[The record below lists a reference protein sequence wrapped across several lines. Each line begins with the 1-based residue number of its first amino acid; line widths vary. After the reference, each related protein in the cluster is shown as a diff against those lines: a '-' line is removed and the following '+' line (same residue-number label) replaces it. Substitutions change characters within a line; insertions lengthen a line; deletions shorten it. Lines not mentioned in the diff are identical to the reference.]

1 MVAILMK
8 APVTISP
15 SAVLAPLIVTLLVPS
30 CTSEGWDPT
39 ANMDRSGE
47 ERFIARA
54 DGPVDIG
61 TLGKLG
67 KYIRGQRQLNR
78 SEEQIL
84 ASLASKRIGG
94 YRFERLK
101 VLEQKKTTTA
111 KRHESARVERESRHK
126 NRVASIQRSSLPAPE
141 KSRQLEAAATEHQT
155 ETKQA
160 EVQAKRE
167 LVLIDNEIQREKSR
181 TYLVPVNDPKGP
193 KGRSVVLVD
202 ANNRIKGSKVYQI
215 DRSVVDLAKVA
226 SREEADVAVLS
237 DVAPLQIPSG
247 Y

>member
-1 MVAILMK
+1 MK
-8 APVTISP
+8 VHVLLSP
-15 SAVLAPLIVTLLVPS
+15 KPVLAPFIGTLLIAA
-30 CTSEGWDPT
+30 CTNEGWDPT
-39 ANMDRSGE
+39 ANMDRTGE

-61 TLGKLG
+61 TLGKMG

-84 ASLASKRIGG
+84 ESLLSKRIGG

-101 VLEQKKTTTA
+101 VLEQKRATTT
-111 KRHESARVERESRHK
+111 KRHETQRAERTSRHQARVKRIESSSAPAAEKAREL
-126 NRVASIQRSSLPAPE
+126 SSAKAE
-141 KSRQLEAAATEHQT
+141 YET

-160 EVQAKRE
+160 DTQAKRE

-181 TYLVPVNDPKGP
+181 TYMVPVSDPKGP

-202 ANNRIKGSKVYQI
+202 SSNQIKGSKVYQI

-237 DVAPLQIPSG
+237 DVAPLQIPGG

>member
-1 MVAILMK
+1 M
-8 APVTISP
+8 APVVVS
-15 SAVLAPLIVTLLVPS
+15 LLIPA
-30 CTSEGWDPT
+30 CTNEGWDPT

-54 DGPVDIG
+54 DGPGDIG

-84 ASLASKRIGG
+84 ESLLSKRIGG

-101 VLEQKKTTTA
+101 VLEQKRASTA
-111 KRHESARVERESRHK
+111 KRHETQRGERTSRHQARVKRIES
-126 NRVASIQRSSLPAPE
+126 SPAPAAE
-141 KSRQLEAAATEHQT
+141 KSRELSSAKAEYET

-160 EVQAKRE
+160 ETQAKRE
-167 LVLIDNEIQREKSR
+167 LVLIDNEIQREKGR
-181 TYLVPVNDPKGP
+181 TYVVPVNDPKGP

-202 ANNRIKGSKVYQI
+202 SSNRIKGAKVYQI

-237 DVAPLQIPSG
+237 DVAPLQIPGG

>member
-1 MVAILMK
+1 MK
-8 APVTISP
+8 TYVSISP
-15 SAVLAPLIVTLLVPS
+15 KAVFAPLIVILLMPA
-30 CTSEGWDPT
+30 CTNEGWDPT

-54 DGPVDIG
+54 DGPVDVG

-84 ASLASKRIGG
+84 ESLVSKRIGG

-101 VLEQKKTTTA
+101 VLEQKRASTA
-111 KRHESARVERESRHK
+111 KRHQTQRAERSSRHQARVKRIES
-126 NRVASIQRSSLPAPE
+126 SPAPAAE
-141 KSRQLEAAATEHQT
+141 KARELSTAKTEHEA

-160 EVQAKRE
+160 ESQAKRE

-181 TYLVPVNDPKGP
+181 TYVVPVNDPKGP

-202 ANNRIKGSKVYQI
+202 ASNRIKGSKVYQI

-226 SREEADVAVLS
+226 SRDEADVAVLS
-237 DVAPLQIPSG
+237 DVAPLQIPGG

>member
-1 MVAILMK
+1 MK
-8 APVTISP
+8 TYVSISP
-15 SAVLAPLIVTLLVPS
+15 TAVFAPLIVTLLMPA

-84 ASLASKRIGG
+84 ESLASKRIGG

-101 VLEQKKTTTA
+101 VLEQKRASTA
-111 KRHESARVERESRHK
+111 KRHETQRAERSSRHQARVKRIETS
-126 NRVASIQRSSLPAPE
+126 PAPAAE
-141 KSRQLEAAATEHQT
+141 KARELSSAKAEHEA

-160 EVQAKRE
+160 ETQAKRE

-181 TYLVPVNDPKGP
+181 TYMVPVNDPKGP

-202 ANNRIKGSKVYQI
+202 ASNRIKGSKVYQI

-226 SREEADVAVLS
+226 SRDEADVAVLS
-237 DVAPLQIPSG
+237 DVAPLQIPGG